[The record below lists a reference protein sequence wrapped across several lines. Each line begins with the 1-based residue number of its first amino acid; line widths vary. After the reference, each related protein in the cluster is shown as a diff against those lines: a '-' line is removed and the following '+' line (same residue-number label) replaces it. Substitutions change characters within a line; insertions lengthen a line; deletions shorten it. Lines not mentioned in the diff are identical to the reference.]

1 MSVGVVN
8 HSESKGN
15 FANYFDFFDLP
26 QTFNL
31 DRKLLDSAY
40 LKIQQEV
47 HPDKFAR
54 ASDAEKRQSLQ
65 LATFANTAYRTLKN
79 PIQRGLYL
87 CEFHGLDPQLETNT
101 SMPKSFLMQQMELR
115 ESMDDAR
122 GQIVALSQLQE
133 QVISDLKKITDSI
146 GKNFDELNQ
155 PEAALIELR
164 AALFLERFLEELEQ
178 RITDASE

>member
-8 HSESKGN
+8 HSESKGHL
-15 FANYFDFFDLP
+15 ANYFDFFHLP
-26 QTFNL
+26 QSFNI

-47 HPDKFAR
+47 HPDRFASS
-54 ASDAEKRQSLQ
+54 SDAEKRQSLQ
-65 LATFANTAYRTLKN
+65 LATFANSAYQTLKN
-79 PIQRGLYL
+79 AIRRGLYL
-87 CEFHGLDPQLETNT
+87 CELYGLDPQLETNT

-115 ESMDDAR
+115 EAMDDAR
-122 GQIVALSQLQE
+122 GQLVPLSELQDQVLSELKTIIV
-133 QVISDLKKITDSI
+133 SI
-146 GKNFDELNQ
+146 GKNFDELKQ
-155 PEAALIELR
+155 PQAALVQLR